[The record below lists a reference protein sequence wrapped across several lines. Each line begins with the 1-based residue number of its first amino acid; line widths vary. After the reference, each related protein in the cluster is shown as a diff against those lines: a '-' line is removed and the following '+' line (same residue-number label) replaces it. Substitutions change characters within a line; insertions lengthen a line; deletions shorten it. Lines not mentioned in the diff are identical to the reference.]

1 MKPKPICT
9 SSGTSRVQNVSNW
22 QHVFQHELKVFAVVK
37 FTASLQ
43 KIIHILK
50 KKKVINIKF
59 NIDPVCRKFQLK
71 SVQRYLGVLQ
81 RKPPSWKKKAEFSLT
96 GVLWY
101 FLCSYSWLL
110 WIPTGVLR
118 NRSVYRLVGS
128 EDFGCGTIKFT
139 WSPLRLCNIHIW
151 TPSPPENLPRRPF
164 YPLGDKEWL
173 VLKSLFHFRSNTCF
187 WIV

>member
-50 KKKVINIKF
+50 NKKNWSIVNLTLTPF
-59 NIDPVCRKFQLK
+59 VEKFQLK
-71 SVQRYLGVLQ
+71 SVQCYLGVLQ
-81 RKPPSWKKKAEFSLT
+81 RKQLSCKKPEFSLT
-96 GVLWY
+96 GVMWY

-110 WIPTGVLR
+110 WILTGVLR